1 MAKRKKKVRKL
12 RLWVKVLMFILILIL
27 ARSCYNYF
35 VKKEE
40 FSLNLIKIYEERLLK
55 QKQDEEYEVCVAE
68 KASDDDYKFIENKIN
83 ELNEYLTSNYSASIY
98 YEELDR
104 GFKYTYNIDKS
115 YYAASTMKT
124 LDAIYLYDKAI
135 SGEINLD
142 DTMTYT
148 QDYRRGAS
156 AEMKNHSYGDKISL
170 RTLVK
175 YAITV
180 SDNTAHEMLVSYIG
194 KQTLS
199 NYGKSL
205 GATLTL
211 SSGDNFGYINVT
223 DAAIYL
229 KKLNELFKDETYGE
243 ELKELFTTS
252 DQNYLILIDDFDFDF
267 VAHKYGEYESVYHD
281 ISVVFGKR
289 PYYLVIL
296 TSNGYQNHEELIKDI
311 GIKINEIHELFHEN
325 RKNYCDEKIYGE

>member
-12 RLWVKVLMFILILIL
+12 RLWVKVLMFILILVL
-27 ARSCYNYF
+27 AMSCYNYF

-40 FSLNLIKIYEERLLK
+40 SSLNLIKIYEERLLK
-55 QKQDEEYEVCVAE
+55 QKQDEEYEVCVDE
-68 KASDDDYKFIENKIN
+68 QVSDVDYKLIENKLN

-98 YEELDR
+98 YEEIDR
-104 GFKYTYNIDKS
+104 GFKYNYNIDKS
-115 YYAASTMKT
+115 YYAASTIKT

-142 DTMTYT
+142 ETVTYT
-148 QDYRRGAS
+148 SNYYRSWSDG
-156 AEMKNHSYGDKISL
+156 MKNHKYGDKIPL

-194 KQTLS
+194 RGRLKE
-199 NYGKSL
+199 YGKSL

-211 SSGDNFGYINVT
+211 NGGDNFGYINIT
-223 DAAIYL
+223 DASSYL
-229 KKLNELFKDETYGE
+229 RKLYTLFADKTYGE
-243 ELKELFTTS
+243 ELKSYFINS
-252 DQNYLILIDDFDFDF
+252 DLNYLSLIENNV
-267 VAHKYGEYESVYHD
+267 VAHKYGSYESVYHD
-281 ISVVFGKR
+281 ISIVYAKR

-296 TSNGYQNHEELIKDI
+296 TNNGNKNHEEMIKQI
-311 GIKINEIHELFHEN
+311 GIKINELHNLFHEN
-325 RKNYCDEKIYGE
+325 RKNYCDEKIYGI